1 MTNLFQNLAS
11 KDILS
16 HLTDLN
22 GKIGEW
28 AEGIKVPSIAL
39 FAAGILLALLIGVV
53 GYRLAKPTLAVLM
66 AGFGYVVGN
75 ELYTAFIG
83 ANAEKVPGWVIYV
96 VGGVVALLFLV
107 LSCLKPKAS
116 LLFLAAFCGYMIVA
130 YYAKDNAILS
140 IGGAILMAMIG
151 VLLSRPFYII
161 VTSVAGGAFA
171 VSFLSQLLP
180 KIELLQI
187 KSGAWIPLVIIAALA
202 VLFIII
208 QAVSNKNN
216 TNGL

>member
-1 MTNLFQNLAS
+1 MTGMFQNLTS
-11 KDILS
+11 KDMLS

-22 GKIGEW
+22 GKVGEW
-28 AEGIKVPSIAL
+28 AEAIKVPSMVL
-39 FAAGILLALLIGVV
+39 FIAGIVLALLIGLV
-53 GYRLAKPTLAVLM
+53 GYRLSKPTLALLM
-66 AGFGYVVGN
+66 AGFGYAVGN
-75 ELYTAFIG
+75 ELFAAFIG
-83 ANAEKVPGWVIYV
+83 TNADKAPGWVAYV

-116 LLFLAAFCGYMIVA
+116 LLFLAAFCGYMIVG
-130 YYAKDNAILS
+130 YYAKNNAILS
-140 IGGAILMAMIG
+140 IGGAIVMAMIG
-151 VLLSRPFYII
+151 VLLSRAFYIT

-180 KIELLQI
+180 KVELLQI
-187 KSGAWIPLVIIAALA
+187 KSGAWIPLVIMAALA

-208 QAVSNKNN
+208 QAASNKNN